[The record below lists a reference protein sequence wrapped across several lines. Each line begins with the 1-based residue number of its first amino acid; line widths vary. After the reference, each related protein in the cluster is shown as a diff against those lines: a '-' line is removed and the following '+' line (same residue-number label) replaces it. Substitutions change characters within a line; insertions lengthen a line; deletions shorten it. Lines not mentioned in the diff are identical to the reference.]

1 MDCYMY
7 QTVGSEMV
15 DAIAQCLNLPLY
27 KKTLSLKPVNLKL
40 EYEETENDEVEDL
53 FILIKEIKVIKKYY

>member
-1 MDCYMY
+1 MY